1 MNQSFSSS
9 SLHRYFSQF
18 KVSVDRRKFSPRGE
32 VTHLLWLYV
41 FMACMAVL
49 FMCYS
54 VLADACGTHI
64 TRQMRSTRSKEYFD
78 HIDTLRFFLVIPYTF
93 IFASHSSMLMK
104 RWTFFRFID
113 DRVRPDDDWN
123 AKSPPVVKRSFGSI
137 LMSYVAI
144 NVYLLLVQL
153 GLLLLQL
160 QLDRTNSPIAPI
172 LEHWIFSSTLRY
184 AAFFLYTYHI
194 FDVRT
199 NFAILISL
207 ADHSIFAAFFTQY
220 YISIIFL
227 AKIQYHALCPHPV
240 EPVRTVTQTSSES
253 AQATVASTS
262 PSHTSLLGPSV
273 PGEITHCCWS
283 HTSLLGPSV
292 PGEITHCCCLNNH
305 VNSN

>member
-1 MNQSFSSS
+1 M
-9 SLHRYFSQF
+9 
-18 KVSVDRRKFSPRGE
+18 
-32 VTHLLWLYV
+32 LL
-41 FMACMAVL
+41 
-49 FMCYS
+49 
-54 VLADACGTHI
+54 DACGTYI
-64 TRQMRSTRSKEYFD
+64 ARQMNSTWSKETFD

-113 DRVRPDDDWN
+113 DRVRPDDEWN

-160 QLDRTNSPIAPI
+160 QMHRTNSPIAPI

-207 ADHSIFAAFFTQY
+207 ADHSIFAALFPQFYVNVLLLTTMQY
-220 YISIIFL
+220 R
-227 AKIQYHALCPHPV
+227 ALCPHPV
-240 EPVRTVTQTSSES
+240 EPVRMVTQTSSES
-253 AQATVASTS
+253 IQATDALTS
-262 PSHTSLLGPSV
+262 PSHTPLVDPSIS
-273 PGEITHCCWS
+273 GEITHCSRLYTCGQFACMF
-283 HTSLLGPSV
+283 TITYSV
-292 PGEITHCCCLNNH
+292 TDVSSVMMAFDCR
-305 VNSN
+305 